1 MRRLSKYR
9 ERKLPADR
17 VPTAPGRRRRGV
29 PHGPGRAFLAAGALP
44 HPAKRQSVF
53 IERQFVTAGGT
64 NRLFVHR

>member
-1 MRRLSKYR
+1 MA
-9 ERKLPADR
+9 EQEHNDN
-17 VPTAPGRRRRGV
+17 AP
-29 PHGPGRAFLAAGALP
+29 AAGALP